1 MFQSIIFSGIL
12 TQMPRDFKISLNAV
26 IVFFVFA
33 LLISGLLRGQSKL
46 PDQTAQ
52 AAAVPYK
59 NAFFDP
65 DLKHPWNQ
73 LYGLLFIRPAWD
85 GKLYGLDEMD
95 QLYWRDSTYLLEG
108 DLHQKAVLQLEKFI
122 HSGAAGLIKNP
133 LKRALLQ
140 RMLWALFD
148 NLANH
153 EARDD
158 STSLARER
166 RDLETR
172 LVRIMKAVALSD
184 GEING
189 LPGNYQREVDSKQYP
204 AAFDSDHADTPFLPG
219 GFFLKS
225 DWVEVVDLRSDV
237 VAPVHVRGIDGR
249 SEFHV
254 FMRLPSGHTDT
265 VAYLAKLN
273 DFQPHWITDWGKMVS
288 PERLK
293 EDPTPPPS
301 VGRPPWVNP
310 NLPQVPVLTEFAL
323 VRRANLIN
331 AKGDSVE
338 SPLVESVQIRV
349 IRDLSKSV
357 PQSETFVDFSLD
369 QTKLMQG
376 DGGLVALKKGQKV
389 FERVLEQNRIV
400 SGDSLEKQLS
410 GTSAWNGQFDLMDSC
425 FNCHQG
431 EGIGTMNTY
440 TQLFREQTVRSPELL
455 ERSNPGDSD
464 YWKSQRYD
472 WGLLQAYWFAQ

>member
-1 MFQSIIFSGIL
+1 MFQSIICSGIL

-46 PDQTAQ
+46 SDQTAQ

-59 NAFFDP
+59 NTFFDP
-65 DLKHPWNQ
+65 DPKHPWNQ

-184 GEING
+184 GEINA

-254 FMRLPSGHTDT
+254 FMRLPSGHADT
-265 VAYLAKLN
+265 VAYLAKLT
-273 DFQPHWITDWGKMVS
+273 DFQPHWITD
-288 PERLK
+288 
-293 EDPTPPPS
+293 
-301 VGRPPWVNP
+301 P

-323 VRRANLIN
+323 IRRANLIN

-357 PQSETFVDFSLD
+357 PQSEAFVDFSLD

-440 TQLFREQTVRSPELL
+440 TQLFREQTVRPPELR
-455 ERSNPGDSD
+455 EHSNPGDSG